1 MATQTLLTAEQF
13 LELPEEE
20 GIIRELDE
28 GRLVEMA
35 PPNLTHGIMVSRVS
49 TLLTR
54 HVEKKG
60 AGFWVVSGPGFQL
73 ATEILRIPDAFLIR
87 KSAADSMDTSRGW
100 YEGVPDL
107 VVEVVSPSDK
117 ASDLD
122 RRVHQYLSAGASALW
137 VFYPETRHVMVF
149 HQNGRRLDLREGQD
163 LTLPDLLPELRIEV
177 SRIFEGL

>member
-60 AGFWVVSGPGFQL
+60 AGFWLSPARVPACHRDPANSRCVSHPEVGGGFDGY
-73 ATEILRIPDAFLIR
+73 I
-87 KSAADSMDTSRGW
+87 SW
-100 YEGVPDL
+100 
-107 VVEVVSPSDK
+107 
-117 ASDLD
+117 
-122 RRVHQYLSAGASALW
+122 
-137 VFYPETRHVMVF
+137 MV
-149 HQNGRRLDLREGQD
+149 
-163 LTLPDLLPELRIEV
+163 
-177 SRIFEGL
+177 